1 MTGDHC
7 VPAEQPYFTA
17 LLEYPVGPITINKD
31 QKFHYYE
38 ELIDLEMKR
47 GRISDIPEQ
56 SFILPLGFQLPV
68 LYDKCYAR

>member
-7 VPAEQPYFTA
+7 VPAEPYFTA

-68 LYDKCYAR
+68 SYDKCYAR